1 MVNKL
6 KLTGKS
12 DYIKLKE
19 ELELYK
25 SRNIT
30 VEDIIYNL
38 KKINAKAKK
47 LDQAEK
53 VLNKVLDLINSNE
66 DLVHFNNTK
75 NELRKPIEEYFKKVA

>member
-6 KLTGKS
+6 VGKS
-12 DYIKLKE
+12 DYAKLKE

-25 SRNIT
+25 SRHIT
-30 VEDIIYNL
+30 MEDVIFNL
-38 KKINAKAKK
+38 KRINTKARR

-66 DLVHFNNTK
+66 DLVHFYSTK
-75 NELRKPIEEYFKKVA
+75 EELRKPIIDYFKKVK